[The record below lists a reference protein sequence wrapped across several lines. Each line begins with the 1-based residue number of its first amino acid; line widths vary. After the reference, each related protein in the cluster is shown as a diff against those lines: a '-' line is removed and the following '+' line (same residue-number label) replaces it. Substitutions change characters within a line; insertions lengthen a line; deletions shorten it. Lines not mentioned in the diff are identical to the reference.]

1 MNWQDKFLNK
11 IVCGDCIEVM
21 KGLPDNCVDITI
33 TSPPYNLG
41 DKHHTGNKNHK
52 PYPDSMPEDDYQEW
66 QIKVLDEIYRVTK
79 SDGSLFYNHKNRIR
93 DGVSIIPYQWLFKSK
108 WLIKQEIVWRNGGQN
123 FDRIRFFPQTERIY
137 WLVKDAK
144 TKLFNPISLLDY
156 WYLSP
161 VGTKKEHTR
170 QFPEKLVENILCCL
184 ENSKIILD
192 PFSGR
197 GTTPVVAKKLG
208 RHYIGVDISPEYVNM
223 SNDRLGQTEKP
234 LF

>member
-1 MNWQDKFLNK
+1 MQTNK
-11 IVCGDCIEVM
+11 IICGDALTTL
-21 KGLPDNCVDITI
+21 KTFPDNFVDITI

-41 DKHHTGNKNHK
+41 DNHHTGNKNHK
-52 PYPDSMPEDDYQEW
+52 PYPDSMPEVEYQNW
-66 QIKVLDEIYRVTK
+66 QVEVLDEIYRVTK

-161 VGTKKEHTR
+161 TGTKKGHTR
-170 QFPEKLVENILCCL
+170 QFPEKLVENILRCF
-184 ENSKIILD
+184 ENSKIIFD
-192 PFSGR
+192 PFSGG
-197 GTTPVVAKKLG
+197 GTTPFMAKKLG
-208 RHYIGVDISPEYVNM
+208 RKYIAIDSNPEYVKM
-223 SNDRLGQTEKP
+223 SEDRLRNTEES